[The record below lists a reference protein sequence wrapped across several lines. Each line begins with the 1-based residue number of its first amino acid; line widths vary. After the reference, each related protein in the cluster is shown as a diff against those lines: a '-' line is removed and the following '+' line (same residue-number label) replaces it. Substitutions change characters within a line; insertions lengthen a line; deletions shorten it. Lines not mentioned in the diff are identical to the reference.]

1 MINKIIVLAS
11 NFFIPYLFLLVFI
24 IIDFLI
30 YGSGASSTVM
40 YEKYR
45 YYWIGSYILLA
56 IIHLFLV
63 FKYIRFVNTQ
73 IKTLILLSIAIL
85 YFYFLL
91 RF

>member
-30 YGSGASSTVM
+30 YGSGSSSTIL

-45 YYWIGSYILLA
+45 NYWIGSYIILG
-56 IIHLFLV
+56 ITHLFLLYRYMKFMNFLIKFLISISIV
-63 FKYIRFVNTQ
+63 ALYIYY
-73 IKTLILLSIAIL
+73 LSQ
-85 YFYFLL
+85 F
-91 RF
+91 